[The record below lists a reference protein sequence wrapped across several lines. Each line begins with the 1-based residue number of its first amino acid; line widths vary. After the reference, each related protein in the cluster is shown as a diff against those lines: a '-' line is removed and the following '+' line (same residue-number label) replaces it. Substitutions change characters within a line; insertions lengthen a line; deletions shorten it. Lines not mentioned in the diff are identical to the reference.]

1 MFLSQVKTLWIVEI
15 QKLVE
20 LRNETPCE
28 IQKTLSKKEELN
40 RLCFFV
46 NNYIK
51 KCKKGYIRRLN

>member
-1 MFLSQVKTLWIVEI
+1 MFLSQVKTLWIVET

-40 RLCFFV
+40 RLFF
-46 NNYIK
+46 
-51 KCKKGYIRRLN
+51 C